1 MQQVIEIT
9 DQDIQYAE
17 SILLPEGKT
26 FDPER
31 RAFICNLN
39 TLDLQ
44 AVPGSG
50 KTTVLL
56 AKLLIL
62 EAKLPFSDG
71 SGILVLSHTNAAVD
85 EIKER
90 IQKYCPKLFSY
101 PNFIGT
107 IQGFVDEFLAIPL
120 YTQKFKKKPIRIDNE
135 IYEEKIDEIFGLNL
149 PGFRVQEQKNA
160 RYFLIGNNYKYTF
173 RFDYVNN
180 ETKLIKGINDIE
192 LPIVKPKR
200 GKNWL
205 DFTEKEKTRIKEW
218 LKRFKYNIMQHE
230 GVLHF
235 DDAYFLAKIYLIKYP
250 IIKTILQQR
259 FQLVFVDEM
268 QDMDIHQYNILEEI
282 FFIDS
287 TSIYQRIGDRNQAIY
302 NPVKT
307 MDIWQDRALVL
318 PLNGSQRLSAPIA
331 NLVKKFAIDTNEG
344 NFDIIGLNGCGIKP
358 HILVFNNDTISN
370 ILPTFTSIIRENNLQ
385 NKGKLKAICWNTDW
399 KGDQVSRNDPNKLRL
414 EDYYPSFKKEEAKP
428 RQDYNCLKSYL
439 IYYNRDKKTL
449 AAIRKNI
456 LQALLRILRLER
468 IKDAN
473 NTSYSIQRLMNY
485 LRFFKTNDYEILN
498 HNLYNWSLQIVKN
511 EIEDVY
517 ESVKNYI
524 PDFLLLF
531 ENDGIITMS
540 RQFIDSDPE
549 NINEVN
555 QNDLISNCYVEGE
568 VKIDIA
574 SVHSVKGQTHVA
586 TLYLESSFQGSYESE
601 RLSQQFLGNTFNDRR
616 AHHKSSTKMAY
627 VGLSRPTDL
636 LCIAIHQTRFDQL
649 EENLDSQ
656 LWEIIHVE

>member
-1 MQQVIEIT
+1 MQQEIEIT

-17 SILLPEGKT
+17 RILLPEGRT

-62 EAKLPFSDG
+62 ETKLPFSDG
-71 SGILVLSHTNAAVD
+71 SGVLVLSHTNAAVD

-120 YTQKFKKKPIRIDNE
+120 YIQKFKKKPIRIDNE

-149 PGFRVQEQKNA
+149 RGFSAQEQSNA
-160 RYFLIGNNYKYTF
+160 RHFLMGNNCKYTF
-173 RFDYVNN
+173 RFDYVDND
-180 ETKLIKGINDIE
+180 TKLIKGINDLE
-192 LPIVKPKR
+192 LAITKPRR
-200 GKNWL
+200 GRNWQ
-205 DFTEKEKTRIKEW
+205 DFTDNDKVRIKDW
-218 LKRFKYNIMQHE
+218 LKRFKYNVMQHE

-235 DDAYFLAKIYLIKYP
+235 DDAYFLAKIYLVKYP
-250 IIKTILQQR
+250 TIKTILQQR

-268 QDMDIHQYNILEEI
+268 QDMDTHQYNILEEI

-287 TSIYQRIGDRNQAIY
+287 TSIYQRIGDKNQAIY
-302 NPVKT
+302 NSVKT
-307 MDIWQDRALVL
+307 MNLWQDRDLVL
-318 PLNGSQRLSAPIA
+318 PLNGSQRLSPPIA
-331 NLVKKFAIDTNEG
+331 NLVKKFAIDTNGG
-344 NFDIIGLNGCGIKP
+344 NFDIIGLNNCGIKP

-370 ILPTFTSIIRENNLQ
+370 ILPTFTSIIRENDLQ

-399 KGDQVSRNDPNKLRL
+399 KEDQESRNDPNKLRL
-414 EDYYPSFKKEEAKP
+414 EDYYPSFKKEKAKP
-428 RQDYNCLKSYL
+428 KQDYNCLKSYL
-439 IYYNRDKKTL
+439 MYFNRDKKTL
-449 AAIRKNI
+449 APIRKNI
-456 LQALLRILRLER
+456 LHALLRILRLER
-468 IKDAN
+468 INDVN
-473 NTSYSIQRLMNY
+473 NTSYSIQRLINY
-485 LRFFKTNDYEILN
+485 LKVFKPNEYEILN
-498 HNLYNWSLQIVKN
+498 HNLYNWSLQIVKG
-511 EIEDVY
+511 EVEDVY
-517 ESVKNYI
+517 ENIKNYI

-531 ENDGIITMS
+531 KNDGIITMS
-540 RQFIDSDPE
+540 GQFIDSDPE
-549 NINEVN
+549 NIIEVN
-555 QNDLISNCYVEGE
+555 QDNSTSNCYVDDDIE
-568 VKIDIA
+568 VDIT
-574 SVHSVKGQTHVA
+574 SIHSVKGQTHIA
-586 TLYLESSFQGSYESE
+586 TLYLESFYQGSYESE
-601 RLSQQFLGNTFNDRR
+601 KLSQQFLGNTFDDRR
-616 AHHKSSTKMAY
+616 VHHKSSTKMAY

-649 EENLDSQ
+649 EENLN
-656 LWEIIHVE
+656 LEMWEIRNVE

>member
-1 MQQVIEIT
+1 MQQAIEIT

-17 SILLPEGKT
+17 RILLPEGRT
-26 FDPER
+26 FDQER

-62 EAKLPFSDG
+62 ESKLPFSDG

-107 IQGFVDEFLAIPL
+107 IQGFVDEFLAVPYYL
-120 YTQKFKKKPIRIDNE
+120 QKYRQKPIRIDDE
-135 IYEEKIDEIFGLNL
+135 IYDEHAKAYYHFLNDNNPTKQWLQRRNDPESYFLKLRFDNELNL
-149 PGFRVQEQKNA
+149 TENINGKICLKSKSNSKTYQHISWFKN
-160 RYFLIGNNYKYTF
+160 
-173 RFDYVNN
+173 
-180 ETKLIKGINDIE
+180 KLLEKGII
-192 LPIVKPKR
+192 
-200 GKNWL
+200 
-205 DFTEKEKTRIKEW
+205 
-218 LKRFKYNIMQHE
+218 
-230 GVLHF
+230 HF
-235 DDAYFLAKIYLIKYP
+235 DDAYFLAEQYLNKYP
-250 IIKTILQQR
+250 CIKQILSNR
-259 FQLVFVDEM
+259 FHMVFVDEM
-268 QDMDIHQYNILEEI
+268 QDMDTHQYNILEEI

-287 TSIYQRIGDRNQAIY
+287 TSIYQRIGDKNQAIY
-302 NPVKT
+302 NSVKT
-307 MDIWQDRALVL
+307 MNLWQNRDLVL
-318 PLNGSQRLSAPIA
+318 PLNGSQRLSTPIA
-331 NLVKKFAIDTNEG
+331 NLVKKFAIDTNGG
-344 NFDIIGLNGCGIKP
+344 NFDIIGLNDCDIKP

-370 ILPTFTSIIRENNLQ
+370 ILPTFTSIIRENDLQ

-399 KGDQVSRNDPNKLRL
+399 KEDQVRRNDPNKLRL

-439 IYYNRDKKTL
+439 IYFNRDKQTL
-449 AAIRKNI
+449 APIRKNI
-456 LQALLRILRLER
+456 LHALLRILRLER
-468 IKDAN
+468 IKDVN

-485 LRFFKTNDYEILN
+485 LRFIKIDDYEILN
-498 HNLYNWSLQIVKN
+498 HNLYNWSLQIVKG

-517 ESVKNYI
+517 ESIKNYI

-555 QNDLISNCYVEGE
+555 QNDLISNCYIEGD
-568 VKIDIA
+568 VKIEIA

-601 RLSQQFLGNTFNDRR
+601 RLSPQFIGNNFNDSRV
-616 AHHKSSTKMAY
+616 HHKSSTKMAY

-649 EENLDSQ
+649 EENLN
-656 LWEIIHVE
+656 LEMWKIRHVE